1 MWSLPVPSPH
11 GWRVVQPEQHE
22 RFALWASTVSQL
34 ALFEKAPEVDPWGDL
49 WGAEPEPLRVVTSKR
64 VPRWYQLE
72 LLDQVT
78 RALEEFQSAL
88 VVMATGLGKTYCF
101 SSLARDWPG
110 NVLVLAHRDEL
121 VRQAADNLALETG
134 ECVGIEKA
142 GERSDGQRIVVASVQ
157 SMNPARLDRLGKKR
171 FSLVMP
177 DEAHNFLAPTF
188 RRAVEFFD
196 AKAVGF
202 TATPDRGDEKSLGQ
216 LFETVA
222 YCFDIL
228 QGIEAGYLVR
238 VDAQQ
243 VHLDAID
250 LGGVDTSAGDFV
262 AAQLDEVMLK
272 CVEGVC
278 TETLRISGERQG
290 VIFWPGVKSAEHACN
305 RMNTIAGREVSG
317 WISGGTPEDERR
329 ETLRRYKSGELQFLH
344 NCMILTEGF
353 DAPNTSVIAMARP
366 TKSRKL
372 YAQCAGRGTRVLP
385 GVVDHLPAKEDAA
398 LRQRLIAE
406 SAKPSMLLLD
416 FVGNAGK
423 HSLMG
428 PVDILGG
435 DHSEDEIKEAK
446 KRMKKDGATDVRK
459 ALEEARARL
468 KAAAAAITS
477 KVQSRTSKFDPFA
490 VLGVQDGEEAKYT
503 RRFGFKPARPGQRQ
517 GLEKWGFK
525 EEDGLNELSDR
536 EASRILTEMSQ
547 RKAAGLASYAQL
559 KRLRQYGVTEPDIT
573 KERASAAMNYLEQ
586 KGWGKKGG
594 VDPQQLLNIIH
605 HKRDAGDDR

>member
-1 MWSLPVPSPH
+1 M
-11 GWRVVQPEQHE
+11 
-22 RFALWASTVSQL
+22 SQL
-34 ALFEKAPEVDPWGDL
+34 ALFDKPAIVDPMDDWC
-49 WGAEPEPLRVVTSKR
+49 WEPPAPRVVTSKR

-72 LLDQVT
+72 AMERTVK
-78 RALEEFQSAL
+78 ALEEFNSAL
-88 VVMATGLGKTYCF
+88 VVMATGTGKTFLF
-101 SSLARDWPG
+101 SSLARDWSG

-121 VRQAADNLALETG
+121 VRQAAANLEAETG

-142 GERSDGQRIVVASVQ
+142 EERSDGQRLVVASVQ
-157 SMNPARLDRLGKKR
+157 SMNKARLDRLGKNR
-171 FSLVMP
+171 FSLVIF
-177 DEAHNFLAPTF
+177 DEVHNALAPTY
-188 RRAVEFFD
+188 RRALEYFD
-196 AKAVGF
+196 AKQVGV

-216 LFETVA
+216 LFETVS
-222 YCFDIL
+222 YCYDIL
-228 QGIEAGYLVR
+228 NGIEDGYLVR

-250 LGGVDTSAGDFV
+250 LNGVDTSAGDFV

-278 TETLRISGERQG
+278 TETLRISGSRQG
-290 VIFWPGVKSAEHACN
+290 VVFWPGVRSAEHACN
-305 RMNTIAGREVSG
+305 RMNSLAGREVSA
-317 WISGGTPEDERR
+317 WISGSTPDEDRR

-398 LRQRLIAE
+398 LRQSLIAA
-406 SAKPSMLLLD
+406 SSKPSMLLLD

-435 DHSEDEIKEAK
+435 DHSEDEIREAK
-446 KRMKKDGATDVRK
+446 KRLKKSGATDVK
-459 ALEEARARL
+459 AALDEARARL
-468 KAAAAAITS
+468 KAAALAMTS

-490 VLGVQDGEEAKYT
+490 ILDIDQSDEARYN
-503 RRFGFKPARPGQRQ
+503 RRFGFKPPTAKQIET
-517 GLEKWGFK
+517 LKKFK
-525 EEDGLNELSDR
+525 FTEEDGLSTLSFR
-536 EASRILTEMSQ
+536 EASKLLDDMIARVKSG
-547 RKAAGLASYAQL
+547 KASYAMV
-559 KRLRQYGVTEPDIT
+559 KRLAPFGVNA
-573 KERASAAMNYLEQ
+573 KEISFERGKAAMNYLQ
-586 KGWGKKGG
+586 SKGWGSKGI
-594 VDPQQLLNIIH
+594 DPKALLDIIH
-605 HKRDAGDDR
+605 HTRTPGED

>member
-1 MWSLPVPSPH
+1 M
-11 GWRVVQPEQHE
+11 G
-22 RFALWASTVSQL
+22 SQL
-34 ALFEKAPEVDPWGDL
+34 ALFEKPAIVDPWGDL
-49 WGAEPEPLRVVTSKR
+49 WGAEPEPLRVVSSKR

-72 LLDQVT
+72 TVLAT
-78 RALEEFQSAL
+78 MKALEEFQSAL
-88 VVMATGLGKTYCF
+88 LVLATGCGKTYIFCTI
-101 SSLARDWPG
+101 ARDWPG

-121 VRQAADNLALETG
+121 VRQAALNLELETG

-142 GERSDGQRIVVASVQ
+142 SERSNGERIVVASVQ
-157 SMNPARLDRLGKKR
+157 SMNQARLDRLGKQR
-171 FSLVMP
+171 FSLVIA
-177 DEAHNFLAPTF
+177 DESHNFLAPTF
-188 RRAVEFFD
+188 RRAAEYFD
-196 AKAVGF
+196 AKLIGV

-216 LFETVA
+216 LFETVS

-228 QGIEAGYLVR
+228 NGIEAGYLVR

-250 LGGVDTSAGDFV
+250 LNGVDTSAGDFV

-278 TETLRISGERQG
+278 TEVLRISGERQG
-290 VIFWPGVKSAEHACN
+290 VVFWPGVRSAEHASN
-305 RMNTIAGREVSG
+305 RMNSLAGRTVSG
-317 WISGGTPEDERR
+317 WISGSTPDEERR

-398 LRQRLIAE
+398 LRQQLIAA
-406 SAKPSMLLLD
+406 SPKPSMMLLD

-435 DHSEDEIKEAK
+435 DHSEEEIKEAK
-446 KRMKKDGATDVRK
+446 KRLKKSGATDVRQ

-490 VLGVQDGEEAKYT
+490 VLGVNDGEEAKYT
-503 RRFGFKPARPGQRQ
+503 RRFGFKPATVGQRE
-517 GLEKWGFK
+517 GLKKWKFT
-525 EEDGLNELSDR
+525 EEDGLNELSMT
-536 EASRILTEMSQ
+536 EARRIMDELGA
-547 RKAAGLASYAQL
+547 RARAGLASYGQL
-559 KRLRQYGVTEPDIT
+559 KQLGKFGIT
-573 KERASAAMNYLEQ
+573 DRNITRERASAAMNYLAS
-586 KGWGKKGG
+586 KGWGKKG
-594 VDPQQLLNIIH
+594 VDPQALLSIIH
-605 HKRDAGDDR
+605 HQRDAGDSE